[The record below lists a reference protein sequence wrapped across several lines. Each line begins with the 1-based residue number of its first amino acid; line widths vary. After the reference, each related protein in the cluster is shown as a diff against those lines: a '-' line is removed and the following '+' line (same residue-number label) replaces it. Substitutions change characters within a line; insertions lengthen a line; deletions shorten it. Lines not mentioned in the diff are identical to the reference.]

1 MLWSFAKRRSN
12 MTDIPAFAPD
22 PSIGRQKL
30 FLLICVVLAFGF
42 WLFVCTLAYDD
53 SAAVNRARLSDYT
66 FSPPDPQSE
75 SGFLKGMR
83 NTILPSSAVDGCQW
97 IMLTQRMV
105 HNGDWRM
112 RWTDID
118 NSPHGREVHW
128 SSLLPWTII
137 AFAWTQSVVTGIP
150 LAQAVA
156 PASLW
161 TNPVYLG
168 LLILTVPFFTARR
181 FGLMAGA
188 VVALLMGS
196 VYPFMTLFSYAAP
209 DHHGLAAIGGLLTTL
224 LLVAGGGGWAASDE
238 AARYRHTADW
248 FPLAE
253 RTARQHFMIA
263 GFWSGFGLWI
273 SAATAVPVF
282 LAIGFATLLNAW
294 SIRRLPPVEGQV
306 FRPSLWAWWGNA
318 AAVSS
323 IFFYLLE
330 YFPSH
335 LGMRLEVN
343 HPLYSLAMWGGG
355 QVLSRLGS
363 RLTGPMK
370 IPARSDLAGLLAGA
384 AACGAL
390 PLCILASQG
399 AYFNVADP
407 FLWLLHVNH
416 IHEFKPLTE
425 IMAGRPLGDLP
436 AVVSIIPISLIPLAW
451 LTLGTTTPAPTK
463 TLLVL
468 AAAPPLLLTALG
480 LQQFRWLN
488 VATGLWFVPVVI
500 LVSRGSRSDTTL
512 KSQKMFATLG
522 SIVLM
527 AVIIQYPQAIIRSAI
542 AADPQGDFST
552 NDKVALAMRDVA
564 HRLRARTG
572 PTAPVILSG
581 PTTTTWFMYY
591 GGMRG
596 VGTLYWENIVGLKA
610 AAAINAATGEQ
621 EAIDMIT
628 RQGITHIVVCSVD
641 AFVEEYASLHRTTNN
656 LSNGAESF
664 LGRLLDSLAIP
675 SWLLPLHFSPADSG
689 VEVLVF
695 EVCPRQPQEQFSAAV
710 AHFHRERG
718 ELGLAIPRFAES
730 LARNPNQPQLRIELG
745 TALAQAGRNDEGME
759 EIKNGAATITDELQR
774 SKVLTTAARL
784 LVEGGNY
791 GAAID
796 VYQMAL
802 SATPQST
809 SAKCGLA
816 WILATAPDASE
827 RDGRRA
833 VQLAQEVVEFEPRA
847 IHLETLAAA
856 LAETGNFTGAAAL
869 AQRAVTAAQAA
880 RQPALAEKITERMR
894 AYREGKPLRMP
905 KAEEFHRSP
914 PSIAPATLSLY
925 LGNRAISTRIRLS
938 RIHFLALLKFSSETN
953 DRIHQLLMEPAYSSA
968 RRGWR
973 LTEGP
978 SITFLDDPSGDLK
991 CRFVLVTT
999 RASRSSNC
1007 WL

>member
-1 MLWSFAKRRSN
+1 MS
-12 MTDIPAFAPD
+12 DIPAFARD
-22 PSIGRQKL
+22 SSIGRQKL
-30 FLLICVVLAFGF
+30 FFLICVVLSLGF
-42 WLFVCTLAYDD
+42 WLFVCTLARDD
-53 SAAVNRARLSDYT
+53 SAAVNQARLSDYT
-66 FSPPDPQSE
+66 FAPPDPQSE

-97 IMLTQRMV
+97 IMHTQHMV
-105 HNGDWRM
+105 SSGGWRI

-118 NSPHGREVHW
+118 NSPHGREIHW
-128 SSLLPWTII
+128 SSLLPWTIV
-137 AFAWTQSVVTGIP
+137 AFAWMHGLMTGTP

-188 VVALLMGS
+188 VVALLMGT

-224 LLVAGGGGWAASDE
+224 LLVAGGGGWVASDE

-248 FPLAE
+248 FPVAE
-253 RTARQHFMIA
+253 RTARQNFMIA

-282 LAIGFATLLNAW
+282 LAIGCATLLNAW
-294 SIRRLPPVEGQV
+294 RIRRMAPVEGQV
-306 FRPSLWAWWGNA
+306 FHPSLWAWWGNA

-323 IFFYLLE
+323 VLFYLLE

-363 RLTGPMK
+363 RLAEPMK

-390 PLCILASQG
+390 PVCILGSQG
-399 AYFNVADP
+399 EYFNVADP

-425 IMAGRPLGDLP
+425 IMAGRPLGDLL

-451 LTLGTTTPAPTK
+451 LTLGPNTPAPTK

-488 VATGLWFVPVVI
+488 IATGLWFVPVVI
-500 LVSRGSRSDTTL
+500 LVSSGSRSDTTL
-512 KSQKMFATLG
+512 KSHTIFATLG
-522 SIVLM
+522 SILLL

-552 NDKVALAMRDVA
+552 NDRVALAMRDVA
-564 HRLRARTG
+564 HRLRARSG

-596 VGTLYWENIVGLKA
+596 LGTLYWENIVGLKA
-610 AAAINAATGEQ
+610 AAAINAAPVEQ
-621 EAIDMIT
+621 EAIDLIT
-628 RQGITHIVVCSVD
+628 RHGITHIVVCSVD
-641 AFVEEYASLHRTTNN
+641 AFVEEYASLHRTANN
-656 LSNGAESF
+656 LNNGAESF
-664 LGRLLDSLAIP
+664 LGRLLNSLAIP
-675 SWLLPLHFSPADSG
+675 SWLLPLHFSTPDSG

-695 EVCPRQPQEQFSAAV
+695 EVCPRQPHDQFSAAV
-710 AHFHRERG
+710 GRFHRERG
-718 ELGLAIPRFAES
+718 ELGLAIPRFTES
-730 LARNPNQPQLRIELG
+730 LALNPHQPRLRIELG
-745 TALAQAGRNDEGME
+745 TALAQAGRNEEAME
-759 EIKNGAATITDELQR
+759 EIKNGAATIKDEMQR
-774 SKVLTTAARL
+774 SKVLTTAARF

-791 GAAID
+791 GSATE

-816 WILATAPDASE
+816 WILATAPDASD

-833 VQLAQEVVEFEPRA
+833 VRLAQEVVESEPRA

-856 LAETGNFTGAAAL
+856 LAETGNFSGAAAL
-869 AQRAVTAAQAA
+869 AQQAITAAQAE

-894 AYREGKPLRMP
+894 AYSAGKPLRMP
-905 KAEEFHRSP
+905 E
-914 PSIAPATLSLY
+914 
-925 LGNRAISTRIRLS
+925 
-938 RIHFLALLKFSSETN
+938 LKKF
-953 DRIHQLLMEPAYSSA
+953 
-968 RRGWR
+968 
-973 LTEGP
+973 
-978 SITFLDDPSGDLK
+978 
-991 CRFVLVTT
+991 
-999 RASRSSNC
+999 
-1007 WL
+1007 